1 MPRETIEKLSG
12 GTTSAVDDAASL
24 RGTPSDEGSDDRST
38 TAEEPTPATPVLAW
52 TAPLEPSARR
62 TLSSVLALLAGRGL
76 APSPSDAVASSGFYF
91 LLTAARRPRPHLPR
105 ALMSP
110 HLVAFASG
118 VVELVSS
125 PLSALPTFSVP
136 LSGASAV
143 AGRATEPAD
152 GASRSLESHVLRK
165 SKPKEKDR
173 TKASVKAPNQGLP

>member
-38 TAEEPTPATPVLAW
+38 TADEPTPATPVLAW

-62 TLSSVLALLAGRGL
+62 TLSVLASLAGRGL
-76 APSPSDAVASSGFYF
+76 APSPSDAVASSGFLF
-91 LLTAARRPRPHLPR
+91 SIDGCSTTAAASAPRSDVT
-105 ALMSP
+105 ASCC
-110 HLVAFASG
+110 VASG
-118 VVELVSS
+118 VVELLSS
-125 PLSALPTFSVP
+125 PLPALPTISVP

-152 GASRSLESHVLRK
+152 DASRSLESHVLRRSQRGEETAQK
-165 SKPKEKDR
+165 LQS
-173 TKASVKAPNQGLP
+173 

>member
-52 TAPLEPSARR
+52 TAPLGPSARR
-62 TLSSVLALLAGRGL
+62 TLSVSALLAGRGL
-76 APSPSDAVASSGFYF
+76 APSPSDAVASSAF
-91 LLTAARRPRPHLPR
+91 LSSIDGCSTTAPPSAPCSPSGAVEFVFSLP
-105 ALMSP
+105 
-110 HLVAFASG
+110 
-118 VVELVSS
+118 
-125 PLSALPTFSVP
+125 SALPSFSVP

-152 GASRSLESHVLRK
+152 DASRSLESHVLRRSQRGEETAQK
-165 SKPKEKDR
+165 LQS
-173 TKASVKAPNQGLP
+173 